1 MRIAMI
7 APLAESV
14 PPARYGGTER
24 VVHYLVEE
32 LVRQGVEVTLYA
44 SGDSR
49 TSARLVPCARRA
61 LRLDETVRDPVP
73 HTAAM
78 LARVRQDAHRFDL
91 LHFHVDYLQFP
102 IFADQLERTLTT
114 LHGRL
119 DLPDLAVIYR
129 MYPHAP
135 LVSVSDAQRR
145 PFARLGLDWR
155 ATVHHGLPVDL
166 YRPGPRT
173 TGRYLL
179 FLGRISPEKRPD
191 RAVRIARA
199 AGLPLVV
206 AAKVD
211 AADRTYFEREI
222 APLFEGRGVRFLG
235 EVDDREKEELLHGAR
250 ALLFPIDWPEP
261 FGLVMIEAM
270 ACGTP
275 VVAWRHGSVPEVIE
289 PGITGFVVESEVA
302 AVEAVERCATLDR
315 ARIRARFEARF
326 TAERMA
332 RDYLAVYEELLGASR
347 TMRRLQVVERAA

>member
-1 MRIAMI
+1 MRVAMI
-7 APLAESV
+7 APLAEAV
-14 PPARYGGTER
+14 PPVRYGGTER

-32 LVRQGVEVTLYA
+32 LVRQGIEVTLYA

-49 TSARLVPCARRA
+49 TSAQLVPCARRA
-61 LRLDETVRDPVP
+61 LRLDATVHDPVP
-73 HTAAM
+73 HTVAM
-78 LARVRQDAHRFDL
+78 LARLRGEAHRYDL
-91 LHFHVDYLQFP
+91 LHFHIDYLQFP

-129 MYPHAP
+129 RYPQAP

-145 PFARLGLDWR
+145 PFARFGLDWR
-155 ATVHHGLPVDL
+155 ATIHHGLPIDL
-166 YRPGPRT
+166 YRPGR
-173 TGRYLL
+173 GRGEHLL

-206 AAKVD
+206 GAKVD
-211 AADRTYFEREI
+211 AADRAYWEREI
-222 APLFEGRGVRFLG
+222 APLFDSAGVRFQG
-235 EVDDREKEELLHGAR
+235 EVDDRTKEALLHDAV

-275 VVAWRHGSVPEVIE
+275 VIAWRNGSVPEVIE
-289 PGITGFVVESEVA
+289 QGVTGFVVESEA
-302 AVEAVERCATLDR
+302 EAVEAVERCRLLDR

-326 TAERMA
+326 TADRMA
-332 RDYLAVYEELLGASR
+332 RAYLRVYEDLVCGA
-347 TMRRLQVVERAA
+347 RLEQAA